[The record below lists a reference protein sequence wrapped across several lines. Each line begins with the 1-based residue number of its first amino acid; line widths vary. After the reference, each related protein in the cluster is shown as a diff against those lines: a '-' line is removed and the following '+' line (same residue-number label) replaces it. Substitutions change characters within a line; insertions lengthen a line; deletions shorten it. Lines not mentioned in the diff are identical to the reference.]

1 MANDFLTTHGTIAA
15 IVMAA
20 LDAAKIPSSQ
30 DWDNETTTWTF
41 DDGSKIA
48 VSGSHVTAI
57 AAVA

>member
-20 LDAAKIPSSQ
+20 LDAAKIWASQ

-41 DDGSKIA
+41 TDGSQIV
-48 VSGSHVTAI
+48 VSGSHVTA
-57 AAVA
+57 VA